1 MILKEFK
8 GIKPKVS
15 EDAYI
20 ADNAVLTGDIEIAA
34 DANIWFGVTMRGDMS
49 SIKVGKRTNIQDNSV
64 VHVDTDTPTN
74 IGDDVTIGHLC
85 LIHGCTIKD
94 HVLVGMTSTVMNN
107 AVINKN
113 TIIGAGSLVTEGK
126 EFPEGVLVMG
136 RPAKV
141 IRELTAEEIASLQAS
156 ADGYVEKSKVYKADQ
171 K

>member
-8 GIKPKVS
+8 GKTPKVS
-15 EDAYI
+15 EKAYI
-20 ADNAVLTGDIEIAA
+20 ADNAALTGDIEIAD

-49 SIKVGKRTNIQDNSV
+49 SIRVGKNTNIQDNAV
-64 VHVDTDTPTN
+64 VHVDTNTPTT
-74 IGDDVTIGHLC
+74 IGDNVTIGHLC

-94 HVLVGMTSTVMNN
+94 SVLVGMTSTIMNN

-126 EFPEGVLVMG
+126 EFPEGVLLMG

-141 IRELTAEEIASLQAS
+141 VRELTEAEIAGLQKS
-156 ADGYVEKSKVYKADQ
+156 ADGYVEKSKVYKANQ
-171 K
+171 E